1 MSDVKQRIKMYEDVI
16 IKSIHFYKK
25 RYVILKSDQ
34 GWMNIKKPLWTKI

>member
-1 MSDVKQRIKMYEDVI
+1 MYADVI

-34 GWMNIKKPLWTKI
+34 DWMNIKNPYGLKYKNLFGF